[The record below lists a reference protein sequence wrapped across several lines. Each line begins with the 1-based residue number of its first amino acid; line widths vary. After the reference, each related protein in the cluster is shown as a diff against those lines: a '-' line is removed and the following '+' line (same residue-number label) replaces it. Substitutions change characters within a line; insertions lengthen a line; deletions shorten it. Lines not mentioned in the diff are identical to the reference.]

1 MIMRWLSTHAA
12 DTITFVSSSRKHDAQ
27 CGLPIGKLHDPL
39 AERPRLAA
47 ADLTLRFRHHIHALF
62 LRHNSCNFQYASV
75 ILPRPA
81 GRRRN
86 RGKKGFAVVVTVF
99 TEWSSLIVRWLHVVA
114 GIAWIGSSF
123 YFIHL
128 DLSLKPRSGLPQGVQ
143 GDAWQVHGGGFYHAV
158 KYLIAPARMP
168 DELTWFKW
176 EAYTTWLSGFALL
189 VIVYYLGADLYLIDK
204 SVLDLTA
211 PTAAAI
217 AFASLVLA
225 WLIYETLCRSALG
238 RHEVALAL
246 VGYVFLVALTYGFT
260 HVFSGRGAFTQI
272 GALIGTIMVA
282 NVFVIIIPNQKKTV
296 AALLPGKEPAAAWG
310 EEAKQRSVHNN
321 YLTLPVIFLMIANHY
336 PLMFAT
342 RFNWLIVAIVLA
354 IGPVIR
360 HFFNCRHEGKGSPWW
375 TWGVAAAGMI
385 AVAWLSGA
393 GPADIGPRAERIPAL
408 VAGIGQLGAIQSEPP
423 SDGGAP
429 GEAINLGVL
438 VAR

>member
-1 MIMRWLSTHAA
+1 M
-12 DTITFVSSSRKHDAQ
+12 
-27 CGLPIGKLHDPL
+27 
-39 AERPRLAA
+39 E
-47 ADLTLRFRHHIHALF
+47 
-62 LRHNSCNFQYASV
+62 SV
-75 ILPRPA
+75 L
-81 GRRRN
+81 
-86 RGKKGFAVVVTVF
+86 
-99 TEWSSLIVRWLHVVA
+99 TEWLSLIVRWLHVVA

-143 GDAWQVHGGGFYHAV
+143 GDAWQVHGGGFYHMV
-158 KYLIAPARMP
+158 KYLVAPARMP

-189 VIVYYLGADLYLIDK
+189 VIVYYLGADLYLIDR

-217 AFASLVLA
+217 AFGSLVLA
-225 WLIYETLCRSALG
+225 WLIYEALCRSPLG

-246 VGYVFLVALTYGFT
+246 VGYVFLVGLTYGFT

-282 NVFVIIIPNQKKTV
+282 NVFIIVIPNQKKTV
-296 AALLPGKEPAAAWG
+296 TALLAGKTPDPVWG

-321 YLTLPVIFLMIANHY
+321 YLTLPVVFLMISNHY

-354 IGPVIR
+354 IGPIIR
-360 HFFNCRHEGKGSPWW
+360 HFFNSRHEGKGSPWW
-375 TWGVAAAGMI
+375 TWGVAAAGML

-393 GPADIGPRAERIPAL
+393 GPG
-408 VAGIGQLGAIQSEPP
+408 GIGARADKVDAKAAENIVLSRCSMCHRDEPLWP
-423 SDGGAP
+423 GVHAAPKGVVLDDPASIRRHARLIEINAVRSRAMPPGNITEITPQERQVLAAWLAAGAP
-429 GEAINLGVL
+429 SQ
-438 VAR
+438 

>member
-1 MIMRWLSTHAA
+1 M
-12 DTITFVSSSRKHDAQ
+12 
-27 CGLPIGKLHDPL
+27 
-39 AERPRLAA
+39 E
-47 ADLTLRFRHHIHALF
+47 
-62 LRHNSCNFQYASV
+62 SV
-75 ILPRPA
+75 L
-81 GRRRN
+81 
-86 RGKKGFAVVVTVF
+86 
-99 TEWSSLIVRWLHVVA
+99 TEWLSLIVRWLHVVA

-143 GDAWQVHGGGFYHAV
+143 GDAWQVHGGGFYHMV
-158 KYLIAPARMP
+158 KYLVAPARMP

-189 VIVYYLGADLYLIDK
+189 VIVYYLGADLYLIDR

-217 AFASLVLA
+217 AFGSLVLA
-225 WLIYETLCRSALG
+225 WLIYEALCRSPLG

-246 VGYVFLVALTYGFT
+246 VGYVFLVGLTYGFT

-282 NVFVIIIPNQKKTV
+282 NVFIIVIPNQKKTV
-296 AALLPGKEPAAAWG
+296 TALLAGKTPDPVWG

-321 YLTLPVIFLMIANHY
+321 YLTLPVVFLMISNHY

-354 IGPVIR
+354 IGPIIR
-360 HFFNCRHEGKGSPWW
+360 HFFNSRHEGKGSPWW
-375 TWGVAAAGMI
+375 TWGVAAAGML

-393 GPADIGPRAERIPAL
+393 GPG
-408 VAGIGQLGAIQSEPP
+408 GIGARADKVDAKAAENIVLSRCSMCHRDEPLWP
-423 SDGGAP
+423 GVHAAPKGVVLDDPASIRRHARLIEINAVRSRAMPPGNITEITPQERQVLAAWLAAGAP
-429 GEAINLGVL
+429 SH
-438 VAR
+438 

>member
-1 MIMRWLSTHAA
+1 MDTVLTEWLS
-12 DTITFVSSSRKHDAQ
+12 
-27 CGLPIGKLHDPL
+27 
-39 AERPRLAA
+39 
-47 ADLTLRFRHHIHALF
+47 
-62 LRHNSCNFQYASV
+62 
-75 ILPRPA
+75 
-81 GRRRN
+81 
-86 RGKKGFAVVVTVF
+86 
-99 TEWSSLIVRWLHVVA
+99 LIIRWLHVVA

-128 DLSLKPRSGLPQGVQ
+128 DLSLKSRADQPQGVH
-143 GDAWQVHGGGFYHAV
+143 GDAWQVHGGGFYHMV
-158 KYLIAPARMP
+158 KYLVAPAHMP

-189 VIVYYLGADLYLIDK
+189 VVVYYLGAELYLIDK

-211 PTAAAI
+211 PAAAAV
-217 AFASLVLA
+217 AFGSLVLA
-225 WLIYETLCRSALG
+225 WLFYEAPCRSPLG

-246 VGYVFLVALTYGFT
+246 VGYVFLVGLTYAFT

-282 NVFVIIIPNQKKTV
+282 NVFIIVIPNQKKTV
-296 AALLPGKEPAAAWG
+296 AALLAGKAPDPRWG

-321 YLTLPVIFLMIANHY
+321 YLTLPVVFLMISNHY

-354 IGPVIR
+354 VGPVIR
-360 HFFNCRHEGKGSPWW
+360 HFFNSRHEGKGSPWW

-393 GPADIGPRAERIPAL
+393 GPGGTAPRAQKLDIKAAENTVLTRCSMCHRNEPLWPGIHAPPNGVVLDDPENIRRHARLIEINAVRSHAMPPGNITEITPEERQILA
-408 VAGIGQLGAIQSEPP
+408 AWIAA
-423 SDGGAP
+423 GAP
-429 GEAINLGVL
+429 AQ
-438 VAR
+438 